1 MECHTLIAYSE
12 KSIPARSGPFSHSLS
27 HLSVMNRGI
36 PPAMTELISVCNKS
50 CVVFASFSECNSER
64 VWSLYNTVWL
74 MDSESGGPLAD
85 SV

>member
-1 MECHTLIAYSE
+1 MTGYVFGEMVIW
-12 KSIPARSGPFSHSLS
+12 SHFRTMSLYNF
-27 HLSVMNRGI
+27 SVMNRGI
-36 PPAMTELISVCNKS
+36 PPAMTELISVHNRS
-50 CVVFASFSECNSER
+50 CVVFASFSECHSVC